1 MTDTLAILD
10 EVHAIAE
17 RLAVIQ
23 DKPEIQNSLKLSDL
37 AGTAQ
42 DALGALYQA
51 VGQAI

>member
-1 MTDTLAILD
+1 MTDTIATLD
-10 EVHAIAE
+10 ELHALAE

-23 DKPEIQNSLKLSDL
+23 DKPEIQKSRKLAVL
-37 AGTAQ
+37 AGSAQ

>member
-1 MTDTLAILD
+1 MTDTIATLD
-10 EVHAIAE
+10 ELHALAE

-23 DKPEIQNSLKLSDL
+23 DKPEIQNNLTLSDL
-37 AGTAQ
+37 AGNAQ